1 MRADLVLKQTAI
13 IKRRVIAKT
22 LLEKGCV
29 LVNDKIAKPSTEVK
43 SNDVFFVSLGQR
55 IIKAKI
61 TIELRGKKEFAISEI
76 LSIEKTQNES

>member
-22 LLEKGCV
+22 LLDNGCV
-29 LVNDKIAKPSTEVK
+29 LVNDRIAKPSTEVK
-43 SNDVFFVSLGQR
+43 SDDVLSVSLGQR

-61 TIELRGKKEFAISEI
+61 VFELRGKKEIAISEI
-76 LSIEKTQNES
+76 LSIEKK

>member
-22 LLEKGCV
+22 LLDNGCV
-29 LVNDKIAKPSTEVK
+29 LVNDRIAKPSTEVK
-43 SNDVFFVSLGQR
+43 SNDILCVSLGER
-55 IIKAKI
+55 LIKTKII
-61 TIELRGKKEFAISEI
+61 IESRGKKEIATSEI

>member
-13 IKRRVIAKT
+13 IKRRVIAKS

-43 SNDVFFVSLGQR
+43 SNDVLCVSLGQR
-55 IIKAKI
+55 LIKAKI
-61 TIELRGKKEFAISEI
+61 IIELRGKKEIATSEI

>member
-13 IKRRVIAKT
+13 IKRRVIAKA
-22 LLEKGCV
+22 LLEKGCI

-43 SNDVFFVSLGQR
+43 SNDVLCVSLGQR

-61 TIELRGKKEFAISEI
+61 VFELRGKKEIALGEI
-76 LSIEKTQNES
+76 ISIEKTQNES